1 MIYGTWGNRVFVLLF
16 VAVAVGLLVQTRRLE
31 DTQDASATLA
41 LKADTLAA
49 TLDTTRRV
57 NMPGVLADSLVA
69 VQRRAVQAAQSVDS
83 LDRAL
88 GLVRAGWAQFRT
100 SVSALRAVT
109 RSETVYVS
117 ASDSVR
123 RATFDV
129 RHEPYTVHAAVD
141 APPAPNQWTMDVR
154 VELDTIAMEAR
165 VGCGSAGAEGVRP
178 ATLTVIGPA
187 WADVKL
193 GRVSQSPAVCSTAD
207 GAAATGTRRVLHEA
221 LGRFGISVGYGV
233 TRQPSGSVV
242 AGPTVVAGV
251 RLWP

>member
-31 DTQDASATLA
+31 DTQNVSATLA

-57 NMPGVLADSLVA
+57 NMPGVLADSLAV
-69 VQRRAVQAAQSVDS
+69 VQRRAIQAAQRVDS

-88 GLVRAGWAQFRT
+88 GLARAGWAQFRT

-117 ASDSVR
+117 ASDSAR

-178 ATLTVIGPA
+178 ATLTVIAPT
-187 WADVKL
+187 WASVKL
-193 GRVSQSPAVCSTAD
+193 GRVTQSPIVCSS
-207 GAAATGTRRVLHEA
+207 GASQTVRGARQVFRGFVGR
-221 LGRFGISVGYGV
+221 LGVSIGYTV
-233 TRQPSGSVV
+233 ARENSGAVV
-242 AGPTVVAGV
+242 AGPGLMVGL
-251 RLWP
+251 RIWP